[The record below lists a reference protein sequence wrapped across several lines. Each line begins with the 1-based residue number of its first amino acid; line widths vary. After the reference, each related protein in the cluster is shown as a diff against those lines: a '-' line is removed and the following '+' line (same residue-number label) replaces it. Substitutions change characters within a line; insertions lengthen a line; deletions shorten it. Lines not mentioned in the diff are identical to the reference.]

1 MDGHGRKPQPVVVHK
16 PFIERMFSWMMP
28 RGASKLKLSK
38 MNMAGMG
45 TWLMKRIMRQK
56 NVHSLEELINM
67 AQQQGIKLIACS
79 MTMNIMGLHKEELL
93 DGVEEGGVA
102 AFLEAANQSNV
113 TLFI

>member
-1 MDGHGRKPQPVVVHK
+1 
-16 PFIERMFSWMMP
+16 
-28 RGASKLKLSK
+28 
-38 MNMAGMG
+38 
-45 TWLMKRIMRQK
+45 
-56 NVHSLEELINM
+56 
-67 AQQQGIKLIACS
+67 